1 MTRPVAKSDDRRSI
15 TQRATATYFTDARG
29 VDWRVHDLE
38 RVAGRIRTV
47 YPGMSVAPVARV
59 FVRRVPD
66 EHRRYVF
73 PSPCRRPL
81 CLEAL
86 EAQLAA
92 AELRPAKS
100 GSSR

>member
-1 MTRPVAKSDDRRSI
+1 VSRDRREI
-15 TQRATATYFTDARG
+15 TQRATATYFTDAAG

-38 RVAGRIRTV
+38 RVAGRVRPV
-47 YPGMSVAPVARV
+47 YPGRSAAPIARV
-59 FVRRVPD
+59 FVRRLPD
-66 EHRRYVF
+66 EHRRYAF

-92 AELRPAKS
+92 AVRRAHS
-100 GSSR
+100 